1 MKTIQRATESQEPRV
16 GQTRRRGLLVLVLSL
31 ALVVA
36 ACSSDDDSSDT
47 TLAPTTTAAATTT
60 AAPTTTA
67 VPTTTVAP
75 ESADG
80 VPPQIATVTA
90 MYDALNAH
98 DADAYAV
105 YWAEDA
111 VGWGPMVW
119 GNDKVPVG
127 SPEMEKG
134 FEERRAWGAH
144 FTLSDCQLV
153 DEEVRCLE
161 TWDDRVYHGMA
172 GLTVQR
178 EAFYTFD
185 EQGMITTMINGNFY
199 SDEVLDW
206 QAVFG
211 PWMQAT
217 YPEIAETYL
226 VPGFDKSFKREVV
239 FASPESIAD
248 FTGLIEEFVAQS
260 DEYPLSPAA

>member
-1 MKTIQRATESQEPRV
+1 MKTTQRATESQDRRAA
-16 GQTRRRGLLVLVLSL
+16 QTRKRGFLLLALSL
-31 ALVVA
+31 ALVAA
-36 ACSSDDDSSDT
+36 ACNSNDDSSDT
-47 TLAPTTTAAATTT
+47 TAAAAAATATTT
-60 AAPTTTA
+60 AT
-67 VPTTTVAP
+67 PTTTVAP
-75 ESADG
+75 TTTLAPESANG
-80 VPPQIATVTA
+80 ASTQIATVEA

-127 SPEMEKG
+127 SPEMDKG

-172 GLTVQR
+172 GLTVDR

-199 SDEVLDW
+199 TDEVADW

-239 FASPESIAD
+239 FASPESIAE

-260 DEYPLSPAA
+260 DDYPLGS